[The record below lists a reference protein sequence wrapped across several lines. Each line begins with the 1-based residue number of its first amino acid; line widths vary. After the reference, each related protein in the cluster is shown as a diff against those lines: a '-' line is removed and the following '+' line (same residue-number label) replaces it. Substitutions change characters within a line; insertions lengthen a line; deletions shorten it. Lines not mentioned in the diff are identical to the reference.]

1 MMQLTSI
8 IAEQTPGFM
17 GWKDL
22 NLVYLG
28 CNFNLATQLEL
39 GHPSNIVGLTDRD
52 LIDYSKKTYAFH
64 RHNDLLALSGK
75 TVQCIHQSTSLYGG
89 KEFIILKKPLFNN
102 ENKIIGLIYHCTPFP
117 VPVDPMQSMR
127 HLYKLSAREI
137 DCLSCVLKG
146 KTLKETAV
154 ILKLSKRTVESYF
167 ENIKNKFGCKNKTE
181 LLIQAFK
188 SGYIPKS

>member
-1 MMQLTSI
+1 M

-28 CNFNLATQLEL
+28 CNFNLATRLEL

-52 LIDYSKKTYAFH
+52 LIDYNEKTVAFH

-75 TVQCIHQSTSLYGG
+75 TVHCIHQSTSPYHGE
-89 KEFIILKKPLFNN
+89 EFIILKKPLFNN
-102 ENKIIGLIYHCTPFP
+102 KNQIIGLIYQCTPSRVPTEP
-117 VPVDPMQSMR
+117 VKLIKN
-127 HLYKLSAREI
+127 LYKLTNREV
-137 DCLSCVLKG
+137 DCLSYVLKG
-146 KTLKETAV
+146 KTLKETAD
-154 ILKLSKRTVESYF
+154 ILNLSKRTVESYF
-167 ENIKNKFGCKNKTE
+167 ENIKSKWGCKNKTE

-188 SGYIPKS
+188 SGYIPKN